1 MLNRHQVRLCRGSAA
16 YRAAAIPTVL
26 PGQKAGLP
34 SLQPIPGRDRKVRD
48 RTGREPHRAGEGV
61 VRAVLEAGELGGG
74 RYSQRFLDLAVRGA
88 TQHWRQRALPRGGA
102 DREEFSRGRTILG
115 LPQQLLFL
123 QVRETLAINSRKIS
137 TAIIND
143 NEID

>member
-26 PGQKAGLP
+26 SGQKAGLS
-34 SLQPIPGRDRKVRD
+34 SLQPIPGRDREVRD

-61 VRAVLEAGELGGG
+61 VRAVPETGGFGGG
-74 RYSQRFLDLAVRGA
+74 RHSQRFLDRAVRGA
-88 TQHWRQRALPRGGA
+88 TQHWRQRVVPRGGA
-102 DREEFSRGRTILG
+102 DREELPRGGTILG

-123 QVRETLAINSRKIS
+123 QVGGTLEINSYREKFAS
-137 TAIIND
+137 TAVY
-143 NEID
+143 